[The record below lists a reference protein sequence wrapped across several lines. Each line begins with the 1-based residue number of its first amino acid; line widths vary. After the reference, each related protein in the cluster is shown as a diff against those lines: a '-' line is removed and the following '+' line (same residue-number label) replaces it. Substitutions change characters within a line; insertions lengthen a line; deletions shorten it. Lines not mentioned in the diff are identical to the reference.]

1 MRAVRLFQGRDFGVV
16 ETKVDRGNR
25 VVQMMRFHG
34 SDDGARDIGPGPA
47 DRYAALTFEI
57 SSERFEELAEEVLT
71 ALPRE
76 LAAKIENLAIIID
89 DTALGENL
97 FGLYEGIALTKRGPN
112 SYGGV
117 MPDRITQYQTTICRR
132 CSNEDEVKA
141 RIRKTVIHEVA
152 HHFGISDPQLE
163 ELGWA

>member
-1 MRAVRLFQGRDFGVV
+1 VRAVRLFQGRDFGVV

-25 VVQMMRFHG
+25 VVQMMSFHG

-76 LAAKIENLAIIID
+76 LAAKIENLAIIIN

-97 FGLYEGIALTKRGPN
+97 FGLYEVIPLTKRGPN